1 MQRIGRNIGRWLA
14 LMAAALL
21 VACGGGGGGDSAP
34 PVTPPAPTYTI
45 GGNVTVT
52 GGGALASGL
61 VLQVNGGDSLP
72 RSTTGTFTFATA
84 VPASTT
90 YTVTVSAQPTTQNC
104 AVTNGSG
111 TVGSSNVPNVAVA
124 CTPVPTRT
132 VGGTVNGL
140 LGSGIDLRLNGT
152 SSFTNTQT
160 GTFSFTF
167 TTQIGEGNPYTVT
180 VATHPSIP
188 AQACSVVNG
197 TGTVL
202 IGANVTNVAVNCA
215 FPAPR
220 FAYVANLS
228 NSQVQAFSVN
238 PTDGSLTFVAS
249 TALGGTATNYAV
261 GVEPSG
267 RFAYVVSNGSPGTVT
282 AATINPATGALTS
295 FGAITAGTTP
305 QALGIDPLSRALYVT
320 NFSGN
325 SVTGFRINPS
335 NGRLVSLGGAAPA
348 GTSPVSVAIEPRGRF
363 AYVANAGGSG
373 TVSQYSVASDGSL
386 TFVASVNELTQPAP
400 FAVEPLGRFG
410 YTPRVQVNNVS
421 AYTIGTTTGTLT
433 SVGVPTPTGTAPSL
447 VVFDPLGKFAFVIN
461 SPGGPALGSIS
472 RYSIDAATG
481 ALTSLGAVTST
492 GVEAPVAASID
503 PSGKFLY
510 VLHSGAG
517 GGGGTIRV
525 FSVDASGGVSST
537 LTGLTVTNSASSFAI
552 TR

>member
-14 LMAAALL
+14 LTAAALL

-90 YTVTVSAQPTTQNC
+90 YTVTVSAQPATQNC

-111 TVGSSNVPNVAVA
+111 TVGSSNVTNVAVA

-152 SSFTNTQT
+152 SSFTTTQT

-188 AQACSVVNG
+188 AQACRVVNG

-282 AATINPATGALTS
+282 AASINSSSGALTS
-295 FGAITAGTTP
+295 IGTIAAGTTP
-305 QALGIDPLSRALYVT
+305 RALGIDPLGRFLYVA
-320 NFSGN
+320 NISGS
-325 SVTGFRINPS
+325 SVTGFRINS
-335 NGRLVSLGGAAPA
+335 INGRLAPVGAPAPA
-348 GTSPVSVAIEPRGRF
+348 GTTPVSIAVEPRGRF
-363 AYVANAGGSG
+363 AYVANAGSG
-373 TVSQYSVASDGSL
+373 TVSHYSVANDGSL

-461 SPGGPALGSIS
+461 SPAGPALGSIS

-481 ALTSLGAVTST
+481 ALTSLVGVTST